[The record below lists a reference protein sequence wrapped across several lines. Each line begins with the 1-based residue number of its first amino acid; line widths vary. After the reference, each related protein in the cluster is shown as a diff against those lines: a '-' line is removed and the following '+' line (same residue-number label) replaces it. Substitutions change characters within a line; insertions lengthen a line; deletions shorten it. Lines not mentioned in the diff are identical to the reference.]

1 MTKSIWTY
9 KTFPPSQKSFTL
21 ILSMCAYSFV
31 CVFTFP
37 HSSAFI
43 VSTIVAPAFPQSAC
57 RGHCWHTLAN
67 RRKRAPI
74 ERRSNVPKSH
84 TNRRTPF
91 MERSH
96 TRIFWF
102 YLAALLPSH
111 APPCQ
116 PAAHTALQLW
126 FYIPVRQNYSLVH
139 NVSQIRRSQF
149 LLWTQMVEGY
159 ELQREG
165 VCGWGEG
172 GGIIWGLNW
181 LANVG
186 VNWNTSCF
194 MVQCALAMSFR
205 QSNYLRWKLT

>member
-1 MTKSIWTY
+1 MGRILARAYAKKNSKYCPSFINTY
-9 KTFPPSQKSFTL
+9 L
-21 ILSMCAYSFV
+21 ILSLWVYFL
-31 CVFTFP
+31 CVFYFS
-37 HSSAFI
+37 HFSASI
-43 VSTIVAPAFPQSAC
+43 VSSVIAPAFPLHPW
-57 RGHCWHTLAN
+57 RGHCLPTRQLTWTC
-67 RRKRAPI
+67 PI
-74 ERRSNVPKSH
+74 STVEQCAKESH
-84 TNRRTPF
+84 TNTRTPF

-165 VCGWGEG
+165 VC
-172 GGIIWGLNW
+172 
-181 LANVG
+181 
-186 VNWNTSCF
+186 S
-194 MVQCALAMSFR
+194 
-205 QSNYLRWKLT
+205 